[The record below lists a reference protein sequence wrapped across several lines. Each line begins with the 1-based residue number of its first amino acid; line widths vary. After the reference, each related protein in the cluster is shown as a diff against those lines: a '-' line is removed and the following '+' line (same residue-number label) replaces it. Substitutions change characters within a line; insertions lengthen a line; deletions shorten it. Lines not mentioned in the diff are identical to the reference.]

1 MANISKRGKSYQI
14 RVSLGYDIR
23 GKKIT
28 KTMSWTPEPG
38 MTDRQIQKEL
48 NRIAYEFEQKWIGNT
63 IVTAVKFETLAE
75 EWFNTY
81 AASQMK
87 TSTLDRTRQLKGRT
101 YKAIGHL
108 RMDKIYPRTIQSF
121 INELSRTPVQNTV
134 KGVCKCDLNELMEQ
148 AGTYQAQLARRA
160 GLSPHTVS
168 LAQKHEPVTWASA
181 EKLSAALD
189 RKPGELFEKLEDRKL
204 LSPKTIRHY
213 LSFISDVFNYAIR
226 MRMVKENPCKEVF
239 LPTEQEAEREVF
251 TLEEARRFLELL
263 EGAPM
268 KYRVFFTLAIYGGFR
283 RGELMGLEWKDID
296 LETGVVSVVRTSQY
310 SKTRGYYT
318 DTPKTKRSVRSLK
331 LPMNVMELLKR
342 YRIEQGFEGR
352 KMGDRW
358 KGTDRLFTAL
368 DGTPM
373 NGATP
378 YVWLR
383 KFCRANGLPPVNI
396 HSFRHL
402 NASLLINSGINV
414 RTVSA
419 CLGHSQTSTTLN
431 IYAHTFDEANARAME
446 AVADVLNGT
455 GVSEAEKKQA

>member
-1 MANISKRGKSYQI
+1 
-14 RVSLGYDIR
+14 
-23 GKKIT
+23 
-28 KTMSWTPEPG
+28 
-38 MTDRQIQKEL
+38 
-48 NRIAYEFEQKWIGNT
+48 
-63 IVTAVKFETLAE
+63 
-75 EWFNTY
+75 
-81 AASQMK
+81 
-87 TSTLDRTRQLKGRT
+87 
-101 YKAIGHL
+101 
-108 RMDKIYPRTIQSF
+108 
-121 INELSRTPVQNTV
+121 
-134 KGVCKCDLNELMEQ
+134 
-148 AGTYQAQLARRA
+148 
-160 GLSPHTVS
+160 
-168 LAQKHEPVTWASA
+168 VTWASA